1 MVQNPDLLASL
12 RRLGLNQ
19 YEAKSYYALASTG
32 ECTAGELSNRAD
44 LPRPRVY
51 DVLTALSE
59 KGFVAVQPSRPVIYR
74 ALPISEAVRTLRK
87 QRQESLGRELSNYDL
102 IAGDLAAKLSGSS
115 QQNSSGAEENVWT
128 LRGRSALYA
137 RLTSMIEASKKH
149 VLFSST
155 PSGIQRKFSENAKFL
170 EKARGRGVK
179 ISVISPL
186 EKSAAAEIARI
197 AHTVT
202 PSQLPTRMVVADDQA
217 LIFLTNEQVEPEDE
231 VGVWINNPHVASTL
245 RQLFPQGKQ

>member
-1 MVQNPDLLASL
+1 MAQNPDLLASL

-19 YEAKSYYALASTG
+19 YEAKSYYALACTG

-51 DVLTALSE
+51 DVLTSLSE

-87 QRQESLGRELSNYDL
+87 QRQESLGRELSSYDL
-102 IAGDLAAKLSGSS
+102 IAGELASKLSGSS
-115 QQNSSGAEENVWT
+115 QQTTAGAEENVWT

-137 RLTSMIEASKKH
+137 RLSSMIESSKKH
-149 VLFSST
+149 VILSST
-155 PSGIQRKFSENAKFL
+155 PSGIQRKFSDNAKLL
-170 EKARGRGVK
+170 EKARGRGVR

-186 EKSAAAEIARI
+186 ERQQAAEVART
-197 AHTVT
+197 AHFVS
-202 PSQLPTRMVVADDQA
+202 PMQLPTRMVVADDQA
-217 LIFLTNEQVEPEDE
+217 LIFLTGEQSEPEDE

-245 RQLFPQGKQ
+245 RQLLPQQK